1 MANKYVHL
9 SSEQRKEIERL
20 IDLGKSFTYIGES
33 LGVDRCKCQR
43 QSLKKCQS

>member
-20 IDLGKSFTYIGES
+20 IDLGKS
-33 LGVDRCKCQR
+33 LGSAIRRVATGKMCKI
-43 QSLKKCQS
+43 